1 MRASFRSHSTPA
13 RTAEMTR
20 ATTGAPDTKQGAAP
34 AVSIGMPAYNA
45 ARTIRS
51 AIDSLLAQS
60 FDDLELIVS
69 DNASTDE
76 TWSIIEEYA
85 RLDRRVVPLRQPHN
99 IGANG
104 NYSAV
109 VRLARGRY
117 FKWAS
122 SNDWCA
128 PHFVA
133 RCVAHLERHAD
144 TVLVAPRT
152 RLFENTP
159 DTYVDYDRDQA
170 FDDEDAVARFVRVGS
185 SLALNNVLNGVVRT
199 DALRRTRLIEH
210 YPGAD
215 IVLVGHLALLGKI
228 VLLDEPLFYR
238 RMDSFTATRLMS
250 AEAVHRHHYPRNSL
264 RSLFPAWR
272 LAAGWATAALASGLS
287 VVDSARALSH
297 VARMT
302 HWMSAELR
310 LDLANALRYLIRR

>member
-1 MRASFRSHSTPA
+1 MTQARAYTL
-13 RTAEMTR
+13 
-20 ATTGAPDTKQGAAP
+20 GAKRDDPPT
-34 AVSIGMPAYNA
+34 VSIGMPAYNA

-51 AIDSLLAQS
+51 AIESLLAQS
-60 FDDLELIVS
+60 FVDMELIVS
-69 DNASTDE
+69 DNASADE

-85 RLDRRVVPLRQPHN
+85 RRDRRVVALRQPRN

-109 VRLARGRY
+109 ARAARGRY

-128 PHFVA
+128 PEFVV
-133 RCVAHLERHAD
+133 RCVAYLEKHAD
-144 TVLVAPRT
+144 TVLAAPRT
-152 RLFENTP
+152 RLFEHTP
-159 DTYVDYDRDQA
+159 DCYVDYDRDTA
-170 FDDEDAVARFVRVGS
+170 FDDEDAVTRFVRVGS
-185 SLALNNVLNGVVRT
+185 CLALNNVLNGVVRT

-228 VLLDEPLFYR
+228 ALLNEPLFYR
-238 RMDSFTATRLMS
+238 RMDCESATRLMS
-250 AEAVHRHHYPRNSL
+250 ADAIHRHHYPRNSL

-272 LAAGWATAALASGLS
+272 LASGWATAALASGLS
-287 VVDSARALSH
+287 IMDSARALSH

-302 HWMSAELR
+302 YWMSAELR
-310 LDLANALRYLIRR
+310 QDFADALRRPISR